1 MIADFTSFVLGVML
15 PLVTYGAYNGYKSYK
30 RFRSDITTLKCLNGF
45 GMYINTL
52 GHVLN
57 FVANMANADDARSR
71 HAMRGYQC
79 ESWYGNLSNA
89 LSGLAKSLDQ
99 VKKIQKD
106 ARVPSPRPQ
115 EEEKKHDDGPHLIFT
130 HQED

>member
-1 MIADFTSFVLGVML
+1 MIADFTSFVLGVMF
-15 PLVTYGAYNGYKSYK
+15 PLVTYGAYNGYNSYK

-57 FVANMANADDARSR
+57 FVANMANAEDIKARS
-71 HAMRGYQC
+71 AMRGYQH
-79 ESWYGNLSNA
+79 ESWYGNLTSTLGSIA
-89 LSGLAKSLDQ
+89 RSLEQ
-99 VKKIQKD
+99 VKKNQKE
-106 ARVPSPRPQ
+106 ARAPSPRAQ